1 LIVPE
6 GTKASLY
13 SQVYPWKDFENIIE
27 YSDQNDEHQ
36 YNAYRVE
43 FEEEAEEETPAG
55 ARTRAPEES
64 SAKVTV
70 GFTPSGVAPEL
81 PTEIEK
87 DGKKYSVTY
96 KETLTTMP
104 ANDVVL
110 KVALTLVAEKGDIDG
125 DGELSVTDVVLMV
138 NAVMNSSSIDDI
150 TRYDMDGDG
159 ELSVTDVVLLV
170 NLVMNN

>member
-1 LIVPE
+1 
-6 GTKASLY
+6 
-13 SQVYPWKDFENIIE
+13 
-27 YSDQNDEHQ
+27 
-36 YNAYRVE
+36 
-43 FEEEAEEETPAG
+43 
-55 ARTRAPEES
+55 
-64 SAKVTV
+64 
-70 GFTPSGVAPEL
+70 
-81 PTEIEK
+81 
-87 DGKKYSVTY
+87 
-96 KETLTTMP
+96 MP